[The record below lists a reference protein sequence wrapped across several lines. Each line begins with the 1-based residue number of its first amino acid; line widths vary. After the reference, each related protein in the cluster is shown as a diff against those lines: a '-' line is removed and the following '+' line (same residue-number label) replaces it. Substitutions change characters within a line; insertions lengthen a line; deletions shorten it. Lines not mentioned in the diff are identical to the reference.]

1 MIEVDPD
8 KLATFGNGMLTAAVD
23 LTATRLALAARAMA
37 GGGLGAADPDSSF
50 RDRLSTTTEE
60 AAGLVADLVA
70 TFEVDGEALLLVAA
84 ENIQVNT
91 NAAGTP

>member
-8 KLATFGNGMLTAAVD
+8 KVATFGNGLLTAAAD

-37 GGGLGAADPDSSF
+37 GGGLGAA
-50 RDRLSTTTEE
+50 
-60 AAGLVADLVA
+60 
-70 TFEVDGEALLLVAA
+70 
-84 ENIQVNT
+84 ENIKVNT